1 MQKYGKTGQKQR
13 YRCLVCLRTFTDTAY
28 LNSDV
33 IWHQYSKRKLT
44 LAQLADDH
52 QCSVRTIQRHLL
64 KANKAQLN
72 PHLTS
77 ANIIMDTTYFKR
89 RFGVLVLMDSIT
101 SKVLFVKFV
110 KNETNGEY
118 ILAIN
123 TLKACGIT
131 INSITCDGRRGL
143 LSAFSEPVQFCQF
156 HQVAI
161 ITRALTKN
169 PKSCAGI
176 ELKQLALT
184 LKSSTQAKFTQD
196 LQNWYV
202 KHCHY
207 LNERSESDSKR
218 FKHKKLR
225 SAYNSLKR
233 NLPYLFT
240 YEVYQDRYCI
250 DKTTNRLEGL
260 FAELKKLLT
269 VHNGLSDKNKQM
281 FIADFLAHKGQ

>member
-1 MQKYGKTGQKQR
+1 M
-13 YRCLVCLRTFTDTAY
+13 
-28 LNSDV
+28 
-33 IWHQYSKRKLT
+33 
-44 LAQLADDH
+44 
-52 QCSVRTIQRHLL
+52 
-64 KANKAQLN
+64 
-72 PHLTS
+72 
-77 ANIIMDTTYFKR
+77 
-89 RFGVLVLMDSIT
+89 
-101 SKVLFVKFV
+101 
-110 KNETNGEY
+110 
-118 ILAIN
+118 
-123 TLKACGIT
+123 
-131 INSITCDGRRGL
+131 
-143 LSAFSEPVQFCQF
+143 QFCQF

-176 ELKQLALT
+176 ELRQLALT

-202 KHCHY
+202 KYRDY